1 MGVSRY
7 RSLLWVK
14 TLACISLAGVTAP
27 ANKYRLPVMSCCR
40 ADWTK
45 ANCFCCLEFANNCFC
60 SVGRCACD
68 CIGSLCNV
76 LSHLDGMNF
85 KTALE
90 LHRQARRGRYFPFLL
105 PLDLGEKH
113 QPVPFLPAVL
123 LSTHSKKRKKKK
135 RKSTPDGLENMSAF
149 EKEMENTLA
158 AL

>member
-1 MGVSRY
+1 M
-7 RSLLWVK
+7 
-14 TLACISLAGVTAP
+14 
-27 ANKYRLPVMSCCR
+27 
-40 ADWTK
+40 
-45 ANCFCCLEFANNCFC
+45 
-60 SVGRCACD
+60 
-68 CIGSLCNV
+68 

-123 LSTHSKKRKKKK
+123 LSTHSKKK
-135 RKSTPDGLENMSAF
+135 RKSSPDGLENMSAF